1 MPSVGKTTRVS
12 LVRSKDRFEAMK
24 RSIELLE
31 INPVEGKKVVLK
43 PNFNTADPY
52 PGSTHPETL
61 RVLVEYLNEM
71 GATGISIAERSGPVD
86 SRQVMRELGV
96 FDLAEKYQLE
106 LINIDE
112 LPAEDM
118 VKVNPPGS
126 HWKDGFL
133 VPKLFKDAE
142 CIVASPNL
150 KTHQYGGIFTM
161 ALKLAVGIV
170 PKTINN
176 YMRELHGSPHM
187 REMIAEINCG
197 YQPNLIVMDAMEAFT
212 EAGPMTGNR
221 KRADLFLAGTD
232 RIAIDAVGLAVL
244 KHLGSTPEIMN
255 NQIFDQE
262 QISRAVELDLG
273 VASPDNI
280 ELITGDADSAEY
292 AKAIRSIL
300 DEG

>member
-1 MPSVGKTTRVS
+1 VPGVNKKTKVS
-12 LVRSKDRFEAMK
+12 LVKSNDRHEAMK

-43 PNFNTADPY
+43 PNFNTADSY
-52 PGSTHPETL
+52 PGSTHSETL
-61 RVLVEYLNEM
+61 RGLVEYLNEM
-71 GATGISIAERSGPVD
+71 GATGITIAERSGPVD

-106 LINIDE
+106 VINIDE

-187 REMIAEINCG
+187 RKMIAEINYG

-292 AKAIRSIL
+292 AKTIRSIL